1 MQYNRFNVKSL
12 LRGEVVIFRKRY
24 RKGMRF
30 IFLAEPFELPLKDD
44 FLIVGDMLNLAL
56 GSLRSAKLL
65 TLKQKT
71 RVVKPFG

>member
-12 LRGEVVIFRKRY
+12 LRGEAVIFRKRY

-30 IFLAEPFELPLKDD
+30 IFLAEPFDLSLKDD

>member
-30 IFLAEPFELPLKDD
+30 IFLAEPFDLSLKDD